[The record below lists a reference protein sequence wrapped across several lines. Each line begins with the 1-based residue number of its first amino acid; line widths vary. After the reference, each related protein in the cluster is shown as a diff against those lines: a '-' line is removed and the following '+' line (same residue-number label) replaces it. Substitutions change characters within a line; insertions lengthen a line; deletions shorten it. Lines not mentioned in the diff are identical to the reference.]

1 MYRNILA
8 EMARCAYTR
17 ADLAKNLNMSIATL
31 RKKIKGETPFKM
43 EEISKLLSIFGRS
56 VTFEYL
62 FKDSN

>member
-17 ADLAKNLNMSIATL
+17 ADLAKKLNMSIATL

-62 FKDSN
+62 FQDSN

>member
-62 FKDSN
+62 FQQSN

>member
-62 FKDSN
+62 FQDSN

>member
-8 EMARCAYTR
+8 EMVRCAYTR
-17 ADLAKNLNMSIATL
+17 ADLAKKLNMSIATL

-62 FKDSN
+62 FQQSN

>member
-31 RKKIKGETPFKM
+31 RKNFKGETPFKN
-43 EEISKLLSIFGRS
+43 GRNIKTS
-56 VTFEYL
+56 FNIWKVCNF
-62 FKDSN
+62 